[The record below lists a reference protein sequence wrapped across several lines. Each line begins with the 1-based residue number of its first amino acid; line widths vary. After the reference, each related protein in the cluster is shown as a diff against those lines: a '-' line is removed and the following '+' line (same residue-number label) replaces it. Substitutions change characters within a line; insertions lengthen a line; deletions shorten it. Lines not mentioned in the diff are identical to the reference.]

1 MIDHREEILNWL
13 SSAVAHLESCP
24 EFVLLI
30 PEVRT
35 NIVFC
40 TEDAQTPNDVAAVDG
55 RITIVG
61 GKPKASGPVR
71 FGASDHLAR
80 LIINLRQYQSAVRTA
95 LNFRC
100 NESILNYVSS
110 WAEHHNQR
118 IGVIDRR
125 KEPDEV
131 IGRDRM
137 SIPWKVKEL
146 LASTG
151 GVVPEIF
158 YETRGWG
165 KEPLFILIGVDPV
178 EIVQEVTALARGYAQ
193 IDRK

>member
-1 MIDHREEILNWL
+1 MIDHREEILNRL
-13 SSAVAHLESCP
+13 SLAVALLELCP
-24 EFVLLI
+24 EFALLI

-35 NIVFC
+35 NIGFC

-61 GKPKASGPVR
+61 GKPKASGPIR

-95 LNFRC
+95 LNFRW
-100 NESILNYVSS
+100 NESILNYVST
-110 WAEHHNQR
+110 WAEHHNKR
-118 IGVIDRR
+118 IGAIDRK

-131 IGRDRM
+131 IGRDQM
-137 SIPWKVKEL
+137 SISWKVKEL

-151 GVVPEIF
+151 GLVPEIF

-193 IDRK
+193 IS